1 MTVIAMTREMGSLGK
16 DVAAGLADQMGLTVV
31 HHELVEHN
39 LAERL
44 GVQESAVH
52 RYLEGGAS
60 LLERWKIDK
69 EKLSRYTAEEIL
81 ELAKQ
86 GNVVIRG
93 WGAVAILR
101 AVPHVLRVRVCAPMP
116 SRERVMVERLG
127 LMIPNAATS
136 EILQNDAAHARIM
149 RGFFGVNWEDP
160 QLYHVV
166 LNTGAVPVDACVSIV
181 RLLAERPGSTVVWV
195 VLSADAE
202 REREAR
208 SSAADFLVDAAESTV
223 IVKSFRESYFPYD
236 GAQIKD
242 FFEVVKQSIEPDLVL
257 SHHIN
262 DEHQDHRIVAQLTW
276 NTFRNHVVAEYE
288 IPKYE
293 GDLGHP
299 NAYVPVSDEV
309 AERKIELLLKHFG
322 SQHRRSWFR
331 SETFR
336 GIMAI
341 RGVECNAA
349 SGFAEGL
356 HMRKLIM

>member
-1 MTVIAMTREMGSLGK
+1 MTAHWRRQELMEDSMTVIAMTREMGSLGK

-93 WGAVAILR
+93 WGAVALLR

-127 LMIPNAATS
+127 LKSPSEAMR

-181 RLLAERPGSTVVWV
+181 RLLAERPEFKVTDETRSVLADKLMESRVHAALGDAFATPITVKVAMGKV
-195 VLSADAE
+195 TLTGTTMSPVSNVEELV
-202 REREAR
+202 R
-208 SSAADFLVDAAESTV
+208 SVPGVT
-223 IVKSFRESYFPYD
+223 
-236 GAQIKD
+236 
-242 FFEVVKQSIEPDLVL
+242 EVE
-257 SHHIN
+257 N
-262 DEHQDHRIVAQLTW
+262 RIV
-276 NTFRNHVVAEYE
+276 VV
-288 IPKYE
+288 
-293 GDLGHP
+293 
-299 NAYVPVSDEV
+299 
-309 AERKIELLLKHFG
+309 
-322 SQHRRSWFR
+322 RS
-331 SETFR
+331 
-336 GIMAI
+336 G
-341 RGVECNAA
+341 AA
-349 SGFAEGL
+349 
-356 HMRKLIM
+356 